1 VEQAATTAVAQTDG
15 AQGLSDRLQGLVGKP
30 LGSEIAD
37 AIRDELGAAFPNDDV
52 RRRTRGSA
60 EDVRAAQRR

>member
-37 AIRDELGAAFPNDDV
+37 AIRDELGAAFPNDV